1 MATKLGGRWS
11 GQYRALERTLPGA
24 GAPSGSLSSLL
35 LSLTLIRRLY
45 RWAVMRNVHHHYPL
59 GWGTGKFRKFIAG
72 TAPLAGNAAERS
84 AAMEFGKS
92 QIHESA

>member
-1 MATKLGGRWS
+1 
-11 GQYRALERTLPGA
+11 
-24 GAPSGSLSSLL
+24 
-35 LSLTLIRRLY
+35 
-45 RWAVMRNVHHHYPL
+45 MRNVHHHYPL

-72 TAPLAGNAAERS
+72 TAPLAGNAAERT